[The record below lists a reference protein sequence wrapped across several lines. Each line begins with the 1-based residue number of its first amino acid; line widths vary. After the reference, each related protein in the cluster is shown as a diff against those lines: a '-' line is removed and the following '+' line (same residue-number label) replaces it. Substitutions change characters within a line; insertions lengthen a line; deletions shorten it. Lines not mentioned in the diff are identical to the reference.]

1 MSEGLDKIAQSPA
14 APSSSISP
22 RRKWGDPIV
31 FVLERELSEVHLLLD
46 NLSADA
52 TRVATDSTG
61 VALPPLLK
69 EGDWIERVCEI
80 NWPPEA
86 DEQSPKDAALLIAA
100 KDYLNR
106 LAWPADGSTIA
117 FTLLVTQP
125 GACVPDDETAGAA
138 GTAPSR
144 GSLARRAYP
153 DLVASAV
160 NFRRWMSRLNAFLL
174 FWLVFTCLLSWNVA
188 FGNAALREF
197 TAADTAF
204 AEARTVTS
212 NTPAKAAS
220 TSAQHASGTGPS
232 GSTGAEGRA
241 ENALSAAANQCDT
254 ATDASKSAIQEPPY
268 TTQPSACWGVMRA
281 RHNVALAN
289 ARLREW
295 LQPWRWLIHVGD
307 IEGDASS
314 AASRFVTIMATAV
327 LPVLYGILGAGAAVV
342 RTLSRKVR
350 KSTLGPRDLGLSLQ
364 QLALG
369 AVVGACISLF
379 IAAPGDKSS
388 LIGPVTLSGSAISF
402 IAGFGVEQ
410 VFEALQ
416 ALISRI
422 FNIAPAVP
430 SRPSAG
436 RSQPGD

>member
-1 MSEGLDKIAQSPA
+1 MDAEAGTLGNNATPPA
-14 APSSSISP
+14 PK
-22 RRKWGDPIV
+22 RKWGNPIV

-69 EGDWIERVCEI
+69 DGDWIERVCEI

-125 GACVPDDETAGAA
+125 GACVPDDETSGAGN
-138 GTAPSR
+138 APSR

-153 DLVASAV
+153 DLVPSAV
-160 NFRRWMSRLNAFLL
+160 NFRRWMSWLNGFLL

-204 AEARTVTS
+204 AEARSVTS
-212 NTPAKAAS
+212 NALAKPA
-220 TSAQHASGTGPS
+220 SALGQRSSGIGPS
-232 GSTGAEGRA
+232 GSTGPEGRTQ
-241 ENALSAAANQCDT
+241 NALSAATNECDT
-254 ATDASKSAIQEPPY
+254 ATDASKSAVQEPPY

-295 LQPWRWLIHVGD
+295 LQPWRWLIHVGE

-422 FNIAPAVP
+422 FNIAPAAP
-430 SRPSAG
+430 ARPGPG
-436 RSQPGD
+436 RSARGD